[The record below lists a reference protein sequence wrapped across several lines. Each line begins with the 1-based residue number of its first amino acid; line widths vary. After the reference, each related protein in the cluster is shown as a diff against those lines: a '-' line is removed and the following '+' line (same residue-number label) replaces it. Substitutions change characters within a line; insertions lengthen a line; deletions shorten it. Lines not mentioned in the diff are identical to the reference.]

1 MTRKIS
7 SSQPCWKK
15 QYIYN
20 GAFLKCFSILCIF
33 VFLFINHFGF
43 EARLGPDSG
52 HCLPLQAWEVGKHI
66 CFVLSVRPS
75 ERKNEMG

>member
-1 MTRKIS
+1 M
-7 SSQPCWKK
+7 
-15 QYIYN
+15 
-20 GAFLKCFSILCIF
+20 AFGKDFSFGKTIRMLSMYYVYLYFCLLTI
-33 VFLFINHFGF
+33 FGF

-52 HCLPLQAWEVGKHI
+52 HCLPLHAWEVGKQI